1 MRIGFFGK
9 GGSGK
14 TTLTAAYV
22 RNLVENHGKYNVLA
36 IDADHNAHLG
46 ESLGIEGD
54 VEAVGGIREQV
65 KEHVKGGRED
75 ITMVATTPPS
85 EDSRF
90 IRPSE
95 DDEFLKKY
103 AANENGI
110 NLLEV
115 GSYEEEDY
123 GATCYHGKLDSLTY
137 IMNHLLDTE
146 RDQVAVDATAG
157 VDTYGS
163 SLVAA
168 YDLNILVVEPTQK
181 AVEVYNEFEELM
193 SRFHSETLVVVN
205 KVDSERDKEF
215 VRDNIPENKVLGFI
229 ERSNHLR
236 RYEQGQ
242 KDAFMEFVD
251 QNRDLLDRILE
262 RSRDKGKNWE
272 DYLNSLKELHIS
284 GSEAW
289 WDEYHNEKISAQAE
303 TDFNYRE
310 VIER

>member
-22 RNLVENHGKYNVLA
+22 RNLVENHGKEEVLA

-46 ESLGIEGD
+46 ESLGIKGS
-54 VEAVGGIREQV
+54 VEAIGAIREQV
-65 KEHVKGGRED
+65 KEYVKGDRED
-75 ITMVATTPPS
+75 IEMVATTPPS

-90 IRPSE
+90 IRPSKE
-95 DDEFLKKY
+95 DDFLQKY
-103 AANENGI
+103 AANKNGI

-115 GSYEEEDY
+115 GSYEEDDY

-146 RDQVAVDATAG
+146 KDQVAVDATAG

-168 YDLNILVVEPTQK
+168 YDINILVVEPTQK

-205 KVDSERDKEF
+205 KVDSEKDKEF
-215 VRDNIPENKVLGFI
+215 IKDKIPENKILGFI
-229 ERSNHLR
+229 ERSNYLR

-242 KDAFMEFVD
+242 EDAFMEFVD
-251 QNRDLLDRILE
+251 QNKDVLDRILE
-262 RSRDKGKNWE
+262 RSKEKGKNWK
-272 DYLNSLKELHIS
+272 DYIESLKKLHIS

-289 WDEYHNEKISAQAE
+289 WDEYHDEKISAQAE
-303 TDFNYRE
+303 TEFDYRK
-310 VIER
+310 VINQ